1 MDRLRNGG
9 FSLPEL
15 LCVLAI
21 VALLVS
27 VAAASWS
34 RVVQRVQVDAGVKR
48 FTTSLWH
55 ARSEAIRRGTWVV
68 LERLDN
74 CPHND
79 WSCGWRAY
87 VDHNNNALL
96 DKDEDVIHSKDA
108 PRGVQVRVN
117 ASGLRQRIRLAP
129 NGASHAVSAGSFFFE
144 HSDGQAC
151 ARLLLSA
158 GLRWRREA
166 CA

>member
-1 MDRLRNGG
+1 MDRLRSGG
-9 FSLPEL
+9 LSLPEL

-21 VALLVS
+21 VAVLAS

-34 RVVQRVQVDAGVKR
+34 RVVQRIQVDTGVKR

-55 ARSEAIRRGTWVV
+55 ARSEAIRRGSWVV
-68 LERLDN
+68 LERLDH
-74 CPHND
+74 CPQQD
-79 WSCGWRAY
+79 WSCGWQAY
-87 VDHNNNALL
+87 IDRNNNAFL
-96 DKDEDVIHSKDA
+96 DEDDHVFHTIDTPH
-108 PRGVQVRVN
+108 GLQVRVN

-144 HSDGQAC
+144 HRGGQAC
-151 ARLLLSA
+151 TRLLLSS